1 MKRLPDA
8 ELEVMMAIWELDR
21 KVTRVEIES
30 TLKRGGELSPTTILS
45 MLSRLEKK
53 GFVSVEKEGK
63 QNVYEALVSQDEYLQ
78 AESRTVLEKMY
89 NNSVTNFMMALY
101 SGKKPSKKQLD
112 ELQELIDNFKEDK

>member
-53 GFVSVEKEGK
+53 CFVSVEKEGK